1 MSIKKVLFLFY
12 VLFFTVFCTVHAQ
25 TTEEPKVKLT
35 DFLSTLSEQ
44 HKVFFT
50 YDAKILKNINVA
62 ASLTEIPDLQ
72 LVLNKLRTQTNLYFD
87 NIATNYYIIYKNSE
101 KAKLLLEKVKQTQ
114 GEKSKLDSTDTTHTK
129 DFFVLNGKV
138 VNIIGSPLYGA
149 SIVDKKSKIGTTTG
163 VNGVF
168 SLRVAKNSLLSIS
181 YIGYTTKEIIVT
193 NSTNKTITLEQ
204 GEYLEEVKLV
214 GSRNRNRTLD
224 AAPTAIDVI
233 DIQQT
238 SNKTG
243 QVELNQLLQYT
254 IPSFNATK
262 QSGAD
267 GADHIDPATLRGLGP
282 DQTLVLINGKR
293 RHQSSLI
300 NLYGTRGRGNSGTDL
315 NAIPS
320 SAIKRIEVL
329 RDGAA
334 AQYGSDAIAGVIN
347 IILKDDVDSFI
358 GNVTYGFY
366 NANAQG
372 DFKNPTTG
380 FDGNTVKFSGN
391 YGLKVKEKGYL
402 SISTEFLSKEK
413 TQRPGADFRKKYGEA
428 GLNQYSLFLNSEV
441 PLNSSLSFYANAGYS
456 FRDSESYAFTR
467 KANSARNILEIY
479 PNGFT
484 PLITAAVI
492 DASIS
497 GGFRTKINDWNID
510 INNTYGSNHFG
521 YNIEETLNATL
532 LLKSPTSFDAGGH
545 SLKQNTTSI
554 DFNKYYNNI
563 LNGINI
569 AFGTEYRIE
578 TYKIFAGE
586 VGSYAA
592 FDINGKIVDQQ
603 TPQDDLVTLDGVNR
617 PGGSQGFPGY
627 SKDNEINRSR
637 SNLSLYIDTE
647 FDISDKLMLG
657 GAFRYERYSDFGN
670 SFNFKLSNRYKLSDN
685 FKLRATLSSGFRA
698 PSLAQMYYNLKFT
711 NFIGSIPSESLLE
724 PNDSPI
730 TRQFGIGKL
739 REEKA
744 INASLGVTTK
754 FKNFKVAIDGY
765 LINIKDRIILTGN
778 FDASN
783 LNSDFK
789 DVQFFANGVNTKTLG
804 VDAVFT
810 WSKKRENDE
819 FSVSL
824 ASNFNVMSI
833 EQIKNNKLDEET
845 FFGVRDQYFLLAS
858 APKSKINLNLNY
870 NYKRLNA
877 NINITR
883 FSSLKL
889 VDWQII
895 KPLELEEPTSS
906 YIDSKDRF
914 NKSLDYYKPK
924 ITTDFNLGYFI
935 SPKVLIHF
943 GVNNF
948 FNTYPTQ
955 QNSSFTDSGGYWD
968 SVQMGT
974 NGTFYYSKITYK
986 F

>member
-1 MSIKKVLFLFY
+1 MSVKKVLN
-12 VLFFTVFCTVHAQ
+12 LFFVFFLSVFITVHAQ
-25 TTEEPKVKLT
+25 TTEQPKIKLT

-50 YDAKILKNINVA
+50 YDAEILKNINVA
-62 ASLTEIPDLQ
+62 ASLTEISDLQ

-87 NIATNYYIIYKNSE
+87 NINANYYIIYKNSDKAKYLLE
-101 KAKLLLEKVKQTQ
+101 KAKQKQGNKEQ
-114 GEKSKLDSTDTTHTK
+114 LNSSKTINSE
-129 DFFVLNGKV
+129 DFFVLKGTV
-138 VNIIGSPLYGA
+138 INIIGSPLFGA
-149 SIVDKKSKIGTTTG
+149 SIIDKKSKKGTTSDTKG
-163 VNGVF
+163 FF
-168 SLRVAKNSLLSIS
+168 SLKVAKNSLLTIS
-181 YIGYTTKEIIVT
+181 YIGYTTKTFKVGDDKNIIV
-193 NSTNKTITLEQ
+193 ILEQ
-204 GEYLEEVKLV
+204 GEFLEEVKLV

-224 AAPTAIDVI
+224 DTPTAIDVI

-243 QVELNQLLQYT
+243 QVELNQLLQYAV
-254 IPSFNATK
+254 PSFNATK

-347 IILKDDVDSFI
+347 IILKDDVDSFL
-358 GNVTYGFY
+358 GNVTYGIY
-366 NANAQG
+366 NAKANG
-372 DFKNPTTG
+372 NFKNPTQG
-380 FDGNTVKFSGN
+380 FDGNTMKFSGN
-391 YGLKVKEKGYL
+391 YGLKIRKKGFL

-413 TQRPGADFRKKYGEA
+413 TRRPGADFRKKYGEA

-441 PLNSSLSFYANAGYS
+441 PLNASLSFYANAGYS

-467 KANSARNILEIY
+467 KANSARNVLDIY

-484 PLITAAVI
+484 PLITAAIV

-497 GGFRTKINDWNID
+497 GGFKTKINDWNID
-510 INNTYGSNHFG
+510 INNTYGSNHFS
-521 YNIEETLNATL
+521 YNIKETLNATL

-554 DFNKYYNNI
+554 DFNKYYNDI

-586 VGSYAA
+586 VGSYAT
-592 FDINGKIVDQQ
+592 FDINGDIVTQQ
-603 TPQDDLVTLDGVNR
+603 TPQDNLVRYEDKNR

-627 SKDNEINRSR
+627 STDNEIKRSR
-637 SNLSLYIDTE
+637 SNLSLYVDTE
-647 FDISDKLMLG
+647 FDINDNLMLG
-657 GAFRYERYSDFGN
+657 GAFRYEKYSDFGN
-670 SFNFKLSNRYKLSDN
+670 SFNFKLSNRYKISDN
-685 FKLRATLSSGFRA
+685 FRLRATLSSGFRA

-711 NFIGSIPSESLLE
+711 NFIGSKPSESLLE

-744 INASLGVTTK
+744 INSSLGFTAK
-754 FKNFKVAIDGY
+754 IKNFKVTVDGY
-765 LINIKDRIILTGN
+765 FIGIKDRIILTGN